1 MCVTFTMVMRTL
13 GDVRWGDKVRVICDP
28 LRYGE
33 VLLPRSTCYL
43 LGPQEPWGWGGEGSG
58 GAPRGSGLGLQG
70 VLGLQQP
77 RRSGAPVGAS
87 EPGAA
92 AHPEMAAWGAVSSTH
107 WPVLPPGL
115 PPQLP
120 RGCLGQLGP
129 AHLSVRVPHEPTYS
143 SFQVTPKEGGCPQ
156 GAWVTLE
163 ASAPHS
169 PHPWSV
175 VTSRKLSLS
184 ASWQSPPPAL
194 SRGIR
199 TAFVRE
205 VMRLALPFV

>member
-1 MCVTFTMVMRTL
+1 MEKGLEEPRGAPGWACRVC
-13 GDVRWGDKVRVICDP
+13 WGCSSPDAV
-28 LRYGE
+28 
-33 VLLPRSTCYL
+33 VLLWGRLS
-43 LGPQEPWGWGGEGSG
+43 LGQLHILRWLP
-58 GAPRGSGLGLQG
+58 
-70 VLGLQQP
+70 
-77 RRSGAPVGAS
+77 
-87 EPGAA
+87 
-92 AHPEMAAWGAVSSTH
+92 AWGPVSSTH